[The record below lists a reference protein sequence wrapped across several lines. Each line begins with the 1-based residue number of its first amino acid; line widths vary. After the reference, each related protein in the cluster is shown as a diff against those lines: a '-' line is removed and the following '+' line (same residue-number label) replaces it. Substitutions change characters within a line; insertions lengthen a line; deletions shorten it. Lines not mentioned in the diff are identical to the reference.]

1 MQMLIGF
8 LVIQA
13 MAGTPEEP
21 QRGAPSAAA
30 AAKK

>member
-13 MAGTPEEP
+13 MTGAPEEP
-21 QRGAPSAAA
+21 QRGASPAA

>member
-13 MAGTPEEP
+13 MAGAPEEP

-30 AAKK
+30 AKK